1 MPLPQEKRLLIDVI
15 DPIRFINTCWPH
27 ITLYDK
33 QKELLYSLRDNDET
47 ICPAG
52 NQLGKDFIAGL
63 GALWFFY
70 SRHPVRVVT
79 TSVDDTQLSAVLWGE
94 IRNFLNTSV
103 VALTVDQGGF
113 IVVNDKKLKKIVDGK
128 ECGISYLL
136 GRVASDDG
144 SGFLGHHATD
154 PKDLR
159 PDLIPKTLFMVD
171 EASAV
176 PNLYYDKALT
186 WAKRVFIIG
195 NCYPCNNFFYKG
207 TNAGDSYS
215 KDGKRCYRKVLR
227 IKATDSPNVKYA
239 LTQIRKG
246 IEPTGEILLPGV
258 KSWQEY
264 QKNLETWDEIK
275 QMVSL
280 NAEFYEGAEVKM
292 FPPAWLVTAN
302 AIARTLSPQ
311 DNKCISI
318 GCDPAEGG
326 DDTVWTGAGKK
337 GLVFQRAYKTP
348 DTDVIPNTTIALM
361 REFGVPAEMVCFDSG
376 GGGKQHVDRLRA
388 LGYNVRAVAFGEP
401 ATDPLANTQA
411 ARGYRPSA
419 EKIDEKE
426 VRYIYKN
433 RRAEMYHIFR
443 LLLEQGY
450 GIPEQ
455 FEELLRQLRPI
466 PLRYDGE
473 GRIYLLPKNKR
484 DPKSKEDTLTEL
496 LGCSPDEADSA
507 VLATYAMLNPKKVF
521 IARAL

>member
-1 MPLPQEKRLLIDVI
+1 M
-15 DPIRFINTCWPH
+15 
-27 ITLYDK
+27 
-33 QKELLYSLRDNDET
+33 DNDET
-47 ICPAG
+47 IAPAA
-52 NQLGKDFIAGL
+52 NMMGKDFIAAL
-63 GALWFFY
+63 GAIWFFY
-70 SRHPVRVVT
+70 SRDPVRIVT
-79 TSVDDTQLSAVLWGE
+79 TSVDDTQLRAVLWGE
-94 IRNFLNTSV
+94 LINFINTSKL
-103 VALTVDQGGF
+103 ALTVEQGGSW
-113 IVVNDKKLKKIVDGK
+113 IVNHLHIRKNTGGPDYKK
-128 ECGISYLL
+128 SYLL
-136 GRVASDDG
+136 GRVAGDDG
-144 SGFLGHHATD
+144 SGFLGHHAEH
-154 PKDLR
+154 
-159 PDLIPKTLFMVD
+159 TLFMVD

-186 WAKRVFIIG
+186 WAKKVFIIG
-195 NCYPCNNFFYKG
+195 NCYDCNNFFYKG
-207 TNAGDSYS
+207 VKSGDSYS
-215 KDGKRCYRKVLR
+215 QDGKRCYRRVIQIR
-227 IKATDSPNVKYA
+227 ATDSPNVKYA
-239 LTQIRKG
+239 LTQMRKG
-246 IEPTGEILLPGV
+246 IEPTGEVLLPGV

-264 QKNLETWDEIK
+264 KKNLETWDEIK
-275 QMVSL
+275 QMISL
-280 NAEFYEGAEVKM
+280 NAEFYEGAEIKM
-292 FPPAWLVTAN
+292 FPPKYLIRAN
-302 AIARTLSPQ
+302 EIARSLSLQ

-348 DTDVIPNTTIALM
+348 DTDVIPSTTIALM

-411 ARGYRPSA
+411 ARGYRPSV